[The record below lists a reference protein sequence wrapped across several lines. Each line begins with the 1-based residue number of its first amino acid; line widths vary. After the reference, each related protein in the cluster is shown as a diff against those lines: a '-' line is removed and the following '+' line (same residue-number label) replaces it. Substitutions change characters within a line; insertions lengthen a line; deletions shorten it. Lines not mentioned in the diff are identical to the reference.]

1 MERSEIIATIRTR
14 ADEVQAVCS
23 GLSDEQ
29 IRARPADNSWSLL
42 ETCCHLR
49 DNASEDGTRI
59 RRMLEET
66 NPMLDMYDQDARVTE
81 RNYAGEDPKRVLTG
95 LRAYWN
101 GLAYMLEALSEEDW
115 TRQGQHPEE
124 GAVTVQSW
132 AAGEVRHSGEHLEQM
147 RAARDAITDAP
158 SPRSRG

>member
-1 MERSEIIATIRTR
+1 MERSEITATLR
-14 ADEVQAVCS
+14 ARANEVEAVCS

-29 IRARPADNSWSLL
+29 LRTRPADDEWSLI

-59 RRMLEET
+59 RRMLEED
-66 NPMLDMYDQDARVTE
+66 NPMLDMYDQDAWVTE
-81 RNYAGEDPKRVLTG
+81 RNYAHEDPKRVLIA

-101 GLAYMLEALSEEDW
+101 GLAYMLEALSGEDW
-115 TRQGQHPEE
+115 TRPGRHPED

-132 AAGEVRHSGEHLEQM
+132 AAGEVRHSADHLEQM
-147 RAARDAITDAP
+147 RAARDAVTSAP
-158 SPRSRG
+158 DPRSRE